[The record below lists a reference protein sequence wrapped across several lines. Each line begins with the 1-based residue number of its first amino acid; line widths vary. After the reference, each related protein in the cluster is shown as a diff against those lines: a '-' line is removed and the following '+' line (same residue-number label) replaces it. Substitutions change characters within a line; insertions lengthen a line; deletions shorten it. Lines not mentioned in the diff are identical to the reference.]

1 MPSFE
6 AAKKLTILVVG
17 GAGYIGSHI
26 NKMLRQE
33 GYSTLVFDNL
43 SRGNRL
49 TIADTPFIQGDLS
62 DSVLLSQ
69 IFENHPIGT
78 VMHFAAL
85 TDVGESVRNPAVY
98 YLNNA
103 SYTLNLL
110 NALVKHGV
118 KHFVYS
124 SSAAIFGLPHSASVD
139 ESHPC
144 NPINPYGESKWMV
157 EMMLRNFDSAY
168 GLKSCC
174 IRYFNAAGGDPEGKI
189 KYYQSHIS
197 NLIPLTLKSIKA
209 GDGTIKINGI
219 DYPTHDG
226 TCIRD
231 YIHIED
237 LGAAHLLCMRRLWET
252 EVSSH
257 YNLGIG
263 QGYSVREVIHEIEK
277 ATGRK
282 IDAIESNRRPG
293 DPSILVADPAKAMRE
308 LNWKPRYPLL
318 KTMIEHAWRA
328 LDS

>member
-6 AAKKLTILVVG
+6 TAKNQTILLVG

-33 GYSTLVFDNL
+33 GYNTLVLDNL

-49 TIADTPFIQGDLS
+49 TIQDTPFIQGDLNNTH
-62 DSVLLSQ
+62 LLSQ
-69 IFENHPIGT
+69 IFENHSIGT

-85 TDVGESVRNPAVY
+85 TDVGESVRNPAIY
-98 YLNNA
+98 YLNNVC
-103 SYTLNLL
+103 YTLNLL
-110 NALVKHGV
+110 NALVKHRV

-124 SSAAIFGLPHSASVD
+124 SSAAIFGWPHSSSID

-157 EMMLRNFDSAY
+157 EMLLKNFDSAY

-174 IRYFNAAGGDPEGKI
+174 VRYFNAAGGDPEGKI

-197 NLIPLTLKSIKA
+197 NLIPLALKSLKCGHGA
-209 GDGTIKINGI
+209 IKINGT
-219 DYPTHDG
+219 DYSTPDG

-237 LGAAHLLCMRRLWET
+237 LGTAHLLCMQRLWET
-252 EVSSH
+252 EVSSC
-257 YNLGIG
+257 YNLGTG
-263 QGYSVREVIHEIEK
+263 QGYSVREVIHEIER
-277 ATGRK
+277 ATGK
-282 IDAIESNRRPG
+282 TIDALESDRRPG
-293 DPSILVADPAKAMRE
+293 DPAILVANPSKAMRE

-318 KTMIEHAWRA
+318 NTMIEHAWRV
-328 LDS
+328 LE